1 MEKEQKELI
10 LLIPAYEPDEKLE
23 ELVDNINKQK
33 ITSIVVDDGSGP
45 KYKEIFDRLDTKV
58 ISYKENQGK
67 GYALKKG
74 YKYIKDNYK
83 DYIIVTIDSDG
94 QHRIE
99 DAIKLYKYVL
109 NHDNTLVLGKRPRS
123 KKTPLRSRIGNGIT
137 KLIFNIVA
145 GQYIYDTQTGL
156 RAFSNTLMD
165 YMLNIE
171 GNRYEYEMNVLLN
184 AHKNNIPIHE
194 IEIKTIYIDNNSG
207 SHFNPFKD
215 SLKIYKEIFKFAGSS
230 IICFLIDYVLFTIL
244 NLLTNTVIVSN
255 IVSRIVSS
263 TVNYKINKHIVFKS
277 NKKSSKSVVE
287 YFTLA
292 IIVLILNTT
301 ILKLLS
307 LVINPLI
314 SKLITEVILFSFSW
328 FIQKNIIFKKE
339 KK

>member
-1 MEKEQKELI
+1 MKKDKQLI
-10 LLIPAYEPDEKLE
+10 LLIPSYQPDEKLE
-23 ELVDNINKQK
+23 ELIKKINKEN
-33 ITSIVVDDGSGP
+33 ITSIVIDDGSGP
-45 KYKEIFDRLDTKV
+45 KYKYIFDKLDTKV
-58 ISYKENQGK
+58 ISYKNNKGK
-67 GYALKKG
+67 GHALKTG

-83 DYIIVTIDSDG
+83 DYVIVTIDSDG

-99 DAIKLYKYVL
+99 DAINLYEYVL
-109 NHDNTLVLGKRPRS
+109 KHDNTLVLGKRPRS

-137 KLIFNIVA
+137 KFVFNLVA
-145 GQYIYDTQTGL
+145 RQHIYDTQTGL
-156 RAFSNTLMD
+156 RAFSNTLIN
-165 YMLNIE
+165 YMLEIE

-215 SLKIYKEIFKFAGSS
+215 SIKIYKEILKFASS
-230 IICFLIDYVLFTIL
+230 SLISFLIDYCIFSIL

-255 IVSRIVSS
+255 IISRTISS

-277 NKKSSKSVVE
+277 NKKSSKSIIE

-292 IIVLILNTT
+292 IIILILNTT

-307 LVINPLI
+307 LVINPLV
-314 SKLITEVILFSFSW
+314 SKLLTEIILFSFSW

-339 KK
+339 DNK